1 LKLSIIIPVYN
12 VEKHIS
18 RCLDS
23 LINQDIDKSEY
34 EVIIISDGSKDN
46 SIPIAERYC
55 KLHVNFSIYHQE
67 NQGVGAAR
75 NKGLSLAKGDYI
87 YFLDPDDYIAD
98 YVFKTLIETAIES
111 KPEILTFN
119 SLGTSSL
126 ALNKSS
132 TNDFKLLN
140 IRSLKGMNYIAQ
152 HNFSNEIWWYIIDR
166 QFLNKTNLKFIE
178 GRWME
183 DAIFTAQLFVI
194 AKRIINL
201 PLDVHRHVKVK
212 GSAMSNK
219 EPNHYLKIINDNAN
233 AAVVY
238 NSIIETLEQDPLKNE
253 RGIKRLKS
261 RQQSFVF
268 FMMIRMLKS
277 TFNKQDVIPLLDKM
291 RSVNA
296 YKLNA
301 FLGEDYNSFKYY
313 FLSKIF
319 SNKHLYHYI
328 FMIINPL
335 LKRNN

>member
-1 LKLSIIIPVYN
+1 MKLSIIIPVYN

-166 QFLNKTNLKFIE
+166 QFLNKDDKVGKVLPLPNCF
-178 GRWME
+178 
-183 DAIFTAQLFVI
+183 QLFQQVLLLYQCS
-194 AKRIINL
+194 NGL
-201 PLDVHRHVKVK
+201 PIGFETRLTILLQHRLQPRQHLIHLVLK
-212 GSAMSNK
+212 
-219 EPNHYLKIINDNAN
+219 YLRK
-233 AAVVY
+233 
-238 NSIIETLEQDPLKNE
+238 L
-253 RGIKRLKS
+253 RLNY
-261 RQQSFVF
+261 QQ
-268 FMMIRMLKS
+268 
-277 TFNKQDVIPLLDKM
+277 NQ
-291 RSVNA
+291 
-296 YKLNA
+296 
-301 FLGEDYNSFKYY
+301 
-313 FLSKIF
+313 
-319 SNKHLYHYI
+319 
-328 FMIINPL
+328 
-335 LKRNN
+335 